1 MLAVAKWAPNQRAK
15 LEQPW
20 NKSVVGPRQSW
31 ANDCLILLEND
42 TQPHTSAT
50 FYHGRL
56 KMGGA
61 LGVMLNLVQS
71 PGGWMC
77 LSPRLH
83 VGHVVNQN
91 YLRWRA
97 WHQPNSM
104 SRSAWSNALKKTKKE
119 TASKTFQQS
128 QKRYNYSVPPILIRF
143 DFSPFLTLLEV
154 VTPCYTLM
162 QKSSRLEPW
171 ALTASKAS

>member
-1 MLAVAKWAPNQRAK
+1 MGKWLLDIAWKWYTTPYIRYI
-15 LEQPW
+15 LPW
-20 NKSVVGPRQSW
+20 KVKN
-31 ANDCLILLEND
+31 
-42 TQPHTSAT
+42 
-50 FYHGRL
+50 
-56 KMGGA
+56 GGA